1 MHGMEDGAADSEARN
16 QLAGMAVMLTVTR
29 EYLPDEVL
37 LDLVQRLGGPTAYV
51 HGVLSIGFALPEFP
65 QRERLLQG
73 AQDVLVRLRHLRT
86 SKAPS

>member
-1 MHGMEDGAADSEARN
+1 MQEDGAESGARD

-37 LDLVQRLGGPTAYV
+37 LDLVQRLGGPTAFV
-51 HGVLSIGFALPEFP
+51 HGVLSIGFALPEFLL
-65 QRERLLQG
+65 REQLLLG
-73 AQDVLVRLRHLRT
+73 AQDVLGRLRRLHA